1 MNRKQRLISVSQLV
15 AVLLCSAAIKT
26 YYSTASVN
34 ELLWILAPTKVLV
47 SLATGVG
54 FTFESYSGYMSSD
67 HSFIIAAACSG
78 VNFLIAAFL
87 MLTIGK
93 LLRGGEL
100 RWRFIPF
107 SLLAAYAT
115 TIVAN
120 TFRISTAL
128 FIRRADP
135 QIIWLN
141 PEELHRFEGIV
152 IYFGFLLLLYVVS
165 EKVGEE
171 AKRPVGI
178 LRTFWFPLAIYY
190 ATAIGV
196 PLANGAFK
204 RGTAAPGFWQHLVF
218 VFLTPIFLL
227 LILATISFLKRLAS
241 QLWHIKVTFPAEV

>member
-1 MNRKQRLISVSQLV
+1 M
-15 AVLLCSAAIKT
+15 
-26 YYSTASVN
+26 
-34 ELLWILAPTKVLV
+34 LA
-47 SLATGVG
+47 
-54 FTFESYSGYMSSD
+54 
-67 HSFIIAAACSG
+67 
-78 VNFLIAAFL
+78 
-87 MLTIGK
+87 IGK

-107 SLLAAYAT
+107 SLLAAYVT

-135 QIIWLN
+135 QVIWLN

-165 EKVGEE
+165 EKIGSE
-171 AKRPVGI
+171 AKQSVGI
-178 LRTFWFPLAIYY
+178 LRMFWFPLAIYY

-204 RGTAAPGFWQHLVF
+204 RGTAAPGFWQHSLF

-227 LILATISFLKRLAS
+227 FILATISYLKRSAV
-241 QLWHIKVTFPAEV
+241 QLWRIEVTVPVEI